1 VSHGTREWRAG
12 ALQTAR
18 YLFTLETHVHAFAVA
33 ANALLS
39 FFPFMVLTLSLARH
53 LLRFPE
59 AADVLYVGLAD
70 ILPEDPGLVDF
81 VMRNLRAAVES
92 RGRAETASVLML
104 LFSSNGVFLPLEVA
118 FNRLWGFSSD
128 RSYWHNQL
136 LSLGLAFACGSLALG
151 AAMAAAGGAG
161 WLQSW
166 LDPIFVLPRTV
177 TVVVV
182 KLVSLLLVTT
192 IVLLVYVVLPNGRV
206 PLRAAARGAV
216 LVGVAL
222 ELARVVYLAVWPLL
236 GLRRVYGPF
245 FVSVTLLLGGYLAAN
260 ILLAGAEL
268 MARRHRAAGQ

>member
-1 VSHGTREWRAG
+1 VSGGTGWRAG
-12 ALQTAR
+12 AERSVR
-18 YLFTLETHVHAFAVA
+18 YLFRLETHVYAFAVA

-39 FFPFMVLTLSLARH
+39 FFPFMVLVLSLARH

-70 ILPEDPGLVDF
+70 VLPEDPGLVDF

-118 FNRLWGFSSD
+118 FNRLWGFSGD

-151 AAMAAAGGAG
+151 AAIAAAGGAG
-161 WLQSW
+161 WLHGW
-166 LDPIFVLPRTV
+166 LDPILVLPRTV
-177 TVVVV
+177 TLVVVR
-182 KLVSLLLVTT
+182 LVSLALVTA

-206 PLRAAARGAV
+206 PRGLAVRGAV
-216 LVGVAL
+216 LVGLAL
-222 ELARVVYLAVWPLL
+222 ELGRAAYLSLWPLL
-236 GLRRVYGPF
+236 GFRSVYGPF

-260 ILLAGAEL
+260 IVLAGAEI
-268 MARRHRAAGQ
+268 MARRSRAAAP